1 MLRVLCLCAKSLC
14 LCDAKRST
22 YILRNKIYC
31 SAKCMRWR
39 LESSTVV
46 SMSGVERGAEW
57 TLGMEFET
65 EGVVVGM
72 NLTWDNKREA
82 SGD

>member
-1 MLRVLCLCAKSLC
+1 
-14 LCDAKRST
+14 
-22 YILRNKIYC
+22 
-31 SAKCMRWR
+31 MRWR